1 MSFIF
6 FQKDANLVMDRL
18 LFFIHLI
25 IIMSESKDS
34 KKWFPYWVSLL
45 MLILWP
51 VPLIIVLL
59 IWSPALK

>member
-6 FQKDANLVMDRL
+6 FEKMPVCLWIVS
-18 LFFIHLI
+18 FFIHLI
-25 IIMSESKDS
+25 KIMSESKGS
-34 KKWFPYWVSLL
+34 KSWFPDWVSLL

-59 IWSPALK
+59 IWS